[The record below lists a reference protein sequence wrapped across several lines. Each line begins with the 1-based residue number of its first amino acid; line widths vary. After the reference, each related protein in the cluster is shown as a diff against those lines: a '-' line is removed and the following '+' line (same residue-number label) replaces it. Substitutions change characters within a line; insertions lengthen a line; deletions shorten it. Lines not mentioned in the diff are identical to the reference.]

1 MGNTWKCEQIQN
13 RRLGILQHEVNGL
26 HPSWDS
32 WWFSLQMEVR
42 QGEGCADMWKQWLLC
57 AKHGQWAQRGIH
69 CKEMVL
75 FASDDFR
82 KLAGQ
87 GKVKVK
93 LCLCFLF
100 GQNGEKSNRLRQA
113 SVDDQLGIRLQLDS
127 WPFPWVGGQGKK
139 LPEWLFAHCSYF
151 KNEGFPGGSD
161 GKESTYQRR
170 RRGFNPWV
178 GKISWRRK
186 WQSTP
191 ISLPGK
197 PHG

>member
-1 MGNTWKCEQIQN
+1 
-13 RRLGILQHEVNGL
+13 
-26 HPSWDS
+26 
-32 WWFSLQMEVR
+32 
-42 QGEGCADMWKQWLLC
+42 
-57 AKHGQWAQRGIH
+57 
-69 CKEMVL
+69 MVL
-75 FASDDFR
+75 LASDDFR

-127 WPFPWVGGQGKK
+127 WPFPWVGGQGIKF
-139 LPEWLFAHCSYF
+139 PAWLFAHGSYF

-191 ISLPGK
+191 IALPGK
-197 PHG
+197 SHG